1 MTKKMKNFKYI
12 LGLMIILGSFLQSCQ
27 DDDHD
32 FGEVVAPS
40 NLSLEATIVN
50 ADADNPYGDGSGQ
63 VQFMASADNAINYK
77 FAFGDNTSTNVSN
90 GNVMHSFT
98 STGVNEY
105 IVTVIATGTGGTSSS
120 MTTSVT
126 VFSEFDDPETKSLL
140 TGDDSKTWYV
150 AAALPSHLALGPIDV
165 KTSDWYNAAPFEK
178 KDECIYDDSMTFSL
192 DENGN
197 ILYELDNNGATFFN
211 TNSLNAAGG
220 TNGTGDQ
227 CFDYDTSGVKNVSL
241 SAAPTIYPEDET
253 TGTQM
258 MISDG
263 GFLSYYLGTSTYEIL
278 EITEDYMQVRT
289 QSGGNAAEAW
299 YLKLTTDPEGGAGGG
314 NNSAEGK
321 ELETEFENLVWEEE
335 FDGNALDT
343 DSWNIE
349 TGNGDNGWGNNEKQY
364 YTADNAVVSDG
375 SLKINAIA
383 ESTNDFDYSSARIT
397 TMDKQEFKYGRV
409 EVRAKLPGAAGTWPA
424 IWMLGS
430 NFAEV
435 NWPASGEIDIME
447 HVGNDLGHVLGTLH
461 MPGNSGG
468 DGISKGTEVE
478 NVDSEFHTY
487 TLEWTADH
495 ILFAVDDIVF
505 HEYKNSADTPFNQK
519 FFLIL
524 NVAMG
529 GNLGG
534 DIDPNFSEDTMEVDY
549 VKVYQ

>member
-1 MTKKMKNFKYI
+1 MKNFKYI
-12 LGLMIILGSFLQSCQ
+12 LGLLIILGSFLQSCQ

-63 VQFMASADNAINYK
+63 VQFVASAENAINYK
-77 FAFGDNTSTNVSN
+77 FAFGDNTSTNVSD

-105 IVTVIATGTGGTSSS
+105 VVTVIATGTGGTASS
-120 MTTSVT
+120 MTTTVT

-140 TGDDSKTWYV
+140 TGDDTKTWYV
-150 AAALPSHLALGPIDV
+150 AAALPAHLGVGPVETVTPD
-165 KTSDWYNAAPFEK
+165 YYAAAPFEK
-178 KDECIYDDSMTFSL
+178 TGNPCFYDDMITFSL
-192 DENGN
+192 DANNN
-197 ILYELDNNGATFFN
+197 IVFDHDNNDATFFN
-211 TNSLNAAGG
+211 VDFLSVGG
-220 TNGTGDQ
+220 GGGSEDQ
-227 CFDYDTSGVKNVSL
+227 CLPFDTSGNKFVNLASAQSGLGEDVS
-241 SAAPTIYPEDET
+241 

-263 GFLSYYLGTSTYEIL
+263 GFMSYYIGTSTYEIL
-278 EITEDYMQVRT
+278 EITDDYLHVRGIPG
-289 QSGGNAAEAW
+289 SNPALAW
-299 YLKLTTDPEGGAGGG
+299 YIKFTTDPEGGAGGG
-314 NNSAEGK
+314 NQSAEGS

-335 FDGNALDT
+335 FDGAALDT

-349 TGNGDNGWGNNEKQY
+349 TGNGDNGWGNNESQY

-375 SLKINAIA
+375 TLKINAIA
-383 ESTNDFDYSSARIT
+383 ENTNGFDYSSARIT
-397 TMDKQEFKYGRV
+397 TMDKQEFEYGRV
-409 EVRAKLPGAAGTWPA
+409 EVRAKLPSAAGTWPA

-435 NWPASGEIDIME
+435 GWPNSGEIDIME
-447 HVGNDLGHVLGTLH
+447 HVGNDLGEVLGTLH

-468 DGISKGTEVE
+468 EGISKGTEVE
-478 NVDSEFHTY
+478 NVESEFHTY

-495 ILFAVDDIVF
+495 ILFAVDNVVF
-505 HEYKNSADTPFNQK
+505 HEYENNASTPFNQP

-529 GNLGG
+529 GTLGG
-534 DIDPNFSEDTMEVDY
+534 AIDPNFTQDTMEVDY
-549 VKVYQ
+549 VKVFQ

>member
-1 MTKKMKNFKYI
+1 MKNFKYI
-12 LGLMIILGSFLQSCQ
+12 LGLLIILGSFLQSCQ

-50 ADADNPYGDGSGQ
+50 ADDDNPYGDGSGQ
-63 VQFMASADNAINYK
+63 VQFVASADNAINYK
-77 FAFGDNTSTNVSN
+77 FAFGDNTSTNVSD

-105 IVTVIATGTGGTSSS
+105 VVTVIATGTGGTASS
-120 MTTSVT
+120 MTTTVT

-140 TGDDSKTWYV
+140 TGDDTKTWYV
-150 AAALPSHLALGPIDV
+150 AAALPAHLGVGPVETVTPD
-165 KTSDWYNAAPFEK
+165 YYAAAPFEK
-178 KDECIYDDSMTFSL
+178 TGNPCFYDDMITFSL
-192 DENGN
+192 DANNN
-197 ILYELDNNGATFFN
+197 IVFDHDNNDATFFN
-211 TNSLNAAGG
+211 VDFLSVGG
-220 TNGTGDQ
+220 GGGSEDQ
-227 CFDYDTSGVKNVSL
+227 CLTFDTSGNKFVNLAAAQSGLGEDVS
-241 SAAPTIYPEDET
+241 

-263 GFLSYYLGTSTYEIL
+263 GFMSYYIGTSTYEIL
-278 EITEDYMQVRT
+278 EITDDYLYVRGIPG
-289 QSGGNAAEAW
+289 SNPALAW
-299 YLKLTTDPEGGAGGG
+299 YLKFTTDPDGGAGGG
-314 NNSAEGK
+314 NQSAEGS

-335 FDGNALDT
+335 FDGAALDT

-349 TGNGDNGWGNNEKQY
+349 TGNGDNGWGNNESQY

-375 SLKINAIA
+375 TLKINAIA
-383 ESTNDFDYSSARIT
+383 ENTNGFDYSSARIT
-397 TMDKQEFKYGRV
+397 TMDKQEFEYGRV
-409 EVRAKLPGAAGTWPA
+409 EVRAKLPSAAGTWPA

-435 NWPASGEIDIME
+435 GWPNSGEIDIME
-447 HVGNDLGHVLGTLH
+447 HVGNDLGEVLGTLH

-468 DGISKGTEVE
+468 EAISKGTEVE
-478 NVDSEFHTY
+478 NVESEFHTY

-495 ILFAVDDIVF
+495 ILFAVDNVVF
-505 HEYKNSADTPFNQK
+505 HEFENNASTPFNQP

-534 DIDPNFSEDTMEVDY
+534 AIDPDFTQDTMEVDY
-549 VKVYQ
+549 VKVFQ

>member
-1 MTKKMKNFKYI
+1 MKNFKYI

-40 NLSLEATIVN
+40 NLTLEATVMN
-50 ADADNPYGDGSGQ
+50 VDEENPNGDGSGK
-63 VQFMASADNAINYK
+63 VSFSAQAENAMNYK
-77 FAFGDNTSTNVSN
+77 FTFGDNTSANITD
-90 GNVMHSFT
+90 GDTIHTFT
-98 STGVNEY
+98 KTGINDYV
-105 IVTVIATGTGGTSSS
+105 VTVLATGRGGA
-120 MTTSVT
+120 TTSETIMVT
-126 VFSEFDDPETKSLL
+126 VYSEFDDPETKSLL

-150 AAALPSHLALGPIDV
+150 AAAMPSHLALGPIES
-165 KTSDWYNAAPFEK
+165 KTSDWYNASPFEK
-178 KDECIYDDSMTFSL
+178 KDGCFYDDSMTFSL
-192 DENGN
+192 DDNGN
-197 ILYELDNNGATFFN
+197 ILYELNNNGATFFN
-211 TNSLNAAGG
+211 TNSLNVAGG
-220 TNGTGDQ
+220 TNGTGDE
-227 CFDYDTSGVKNVSL
+227 CFDFDTSGTKNVSL

-263 GFLSYYLGTSTYEIL
+263 GFLAYYLGNSTYEIL
-278 EITEDYMQVRT
+278 EITDDYMQVRT

-321 ELETEFENLVWEEE
+321 ELKTEFENLVWEEE
-335 FDGNALDT
+335 FDGSSLDT
-343 DSWNIE
+343 DSWNFE

-364 YTADNAVVSDG
+364 YEEENVVVSDG
-375 SLKINAIA
+375 TLKINAIA
-383 ESTNDFDYSSARIT
+383 ESTNGFDYSSARIT
-397 TMDKQEFKYGRV
+397 TMDKEEFEYGRV

-447 HVGNDLGHVLGTLH
+447 HVGNKLGHVLGTLH
-461 MPGNSGG
+461 LPGNSGG
-468 DGISKGTEVE
+468 EGISKGTQVD
-478 NVDSEFHTY
+478 NIDSEFHTY

-495 ILFAVDDIVF
+495 ILFAVDNVVF
-505 HEYKNSADTPFNQK
+505 HEYENSEDTPFNQK

-534 DIDPNFSEDTMEVDY
+534 EIDPNFSQDTMEVDY